1 MPLQYSPCKQGVPIL
16 EAMRLPVD
24 ATPRSMQTR
33 PRLPQLYRRTFAIHV
48 VTSCL
53 WLVIY
58 EAIAPHYFSL
68 LRVLLL
74 CKHHHYSTGLSFQDN
89 Y

>member
-1 MPLQYSPCKQGVPIL
+1 MPLQYSPCTWGVPIL

-33 PRLPQLYRRTFAIHV
+33 PRLPQLYRGALAIHI

-53 WLVIY
+53 SLVIY
-58 EAIAPHYFSL
+58 EGIVPHYFSL

-74 CKHHHYSTGLSFQDN
+74 CKHYHYSTGLSFQDN
-89 Y
+89 